1 MAVVRLGKAGECW
14 EEAEEGPST
23 CQSMERS
30 ISGTLSTPVQL
41 RPVVQGSVNSHVGLS
56 NGSQCC
62 EGVYSWDVSRFFVL
76 RDAYGT
82 LRAVLWLVCAFYFGA
97 RLASDKLIFSLLCC
111 SPLLIV

>member
-1 MAVVRLGKAGECW
+1 MWVFQMAVNVVKVYTHGMSAG
-14 EEAEEGPST
+14 
-23 CQSMERS
+23 
-30 ISGTLSTPVQL
+30 
-41 RPVVQGSVNSHVGLS
+41 
-56 NGSQCC
+56 
-62 EGVYSWDVSRFFVL
+62 FFML